1 MRDYV
6 VVTAVSSFRM
16 RYVMH
21 KDDLRNLN
29 PGSDPSD
36 ADLIDWAMDSVTM
49 MECEE
54 FSQMHIGEN
63 IIDVNTL
70 TEDEMLE
77 LFDGDN
83 DYLKEWDREKKIEWV
98 RKGLL
103 VNEKTK

>member
-6 VVTAVSSFRM
+6 VVTAVSSFRI

-29 PGSDPSD
+29 PGSNPSD

-54 FSQMHIGEN
+54 FSQMHISEN

-77 LFDGDN
+77 LFDKDN
-83 DYLKEWDREKKIEWV
+83 DYLQGWDREKKIEWV
-98 RKGLL
+98 RKGLHKD
-103 VNEKTK
+103 E

>member
-29 PGSDPSD
+29 PGLDPSD

-77 LFDGDN
+77 LFDRDN
-83 DYLKEWDREKKIEWV
+83 DYLQRWDREKKIEWV
-98 RKGLL
+98 RKGLRKD
-103 VNEKTK
+103 E